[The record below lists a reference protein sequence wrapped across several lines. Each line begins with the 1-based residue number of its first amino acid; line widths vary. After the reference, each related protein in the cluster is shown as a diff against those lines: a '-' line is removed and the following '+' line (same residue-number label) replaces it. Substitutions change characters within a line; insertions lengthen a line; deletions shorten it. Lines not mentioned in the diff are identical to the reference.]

1 MSSEETTQI
10 ENPSV
15 IPVRILMEAG
25 AHYGHQTKRWN
36 PKMKPYIYGAR
47 DGVHIVNLSR
57 TQYLFRDAYNFVSS
71 AVSRGGDV
79 LFVGTKPQAGS
90 VIQEEARKAKQFFVT
105 HRWLG
110 GMLTNWETIKKSIE
124 RLRTY
129 EQMRE
134 DGTMERLP
142 KKEIL
147 KVSKQQTKLEMNLGG
162 IKNMNGIPRV
172 MFVVDPRREKIA
184 VAEAR
189 KLGIKVVAITDTN
202 CDPDQ
207 VDYIIPGNDDAI
219 RAIRLFA
226 SRIGEACLEGAR
238 GRRRGAVDP
247 EDMLLHAPGTGVA
260 GAASGDVQVVQ
271 RQRPGA
277 VPAVEGSVETAEA
290 NAPAADATA
299 AEAAAPAAEAAAP
312 EAEAAAPE
320 AEAAADADAPAE
332 AEAGAEAVETE
343 APPA

>member
-1 MSSEETTQI
+1 MSSEQAAPI
-10 ENPSV
+10 ENPSI

-90 VIQEEARKAKQFFVT
+90 VIQEEARRAGQYFVT

-134 DGTMERLP
+134 DGTIERLP

-147 KVSKQQTKLEMNLGG
+147 KVTKQQTKLEMNLGG
-162 IKNMNGIPRV
+162 IKNMNGLPRV
-172 MFVVDPRREKIA
+172 MFVVDPRRERIG

-202 CDPDQ
+202 CDPDL

-226 SRIGEACLEGAR
+226 SRIGEACIEGAR
-238 GRRRGAVDP
+238 GRRRTNVDP
-247 EDMLLHAPGTGVA
+247 EDMVRHAPTAVA
-260 GAASGDVQVVQ
+260 VGGPVEIVQ
-271 RQRPGA
+271 RVRPA
-277 VPAVEGSVETAEA
+277 AAD
-290 NAPAADATA
+290 APAAPV
-299 AEAAAPAAEAAAP
+299 APAAEAAGA
-312 EAEAAAPE
+312 EEAVAAEDAGAEEAVAVQAAGAEASAAG
-320 AEAAADADAPAE
+320 E
-332 AEAGAEAVETE
+332 AEAGSDADAADESGADADEE
-343 APPA
+343 APSA